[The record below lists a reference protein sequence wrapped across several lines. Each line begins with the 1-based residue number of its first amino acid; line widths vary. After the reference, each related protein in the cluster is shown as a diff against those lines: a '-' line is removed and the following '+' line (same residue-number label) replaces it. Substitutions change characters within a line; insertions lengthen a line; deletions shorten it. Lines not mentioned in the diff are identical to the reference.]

1 MKKNMGTVDRVGRI
15 IFALVIAF
23 LYFTNAIEG
32 IAVLILGVFAIA
44 FISLHSFMEH
54 HLLDIAY
61 NPFILCVFADLSIK
75 KEKFPNML
83 LNQKKN
89 KKYF

>member
-1 MKKNMGTVDRVGRI
+1 MIASVWAVILHFLLYKNALDVVVMAILIIVSRRAAYAGRM
-15 IFALVIAF
+15 
-23 LYFTNAIEG
+23 TM
-32 IAVLILGVFAIA
+32 VFAIA

-75 KEKFPNML
+75 KEKKECMI
-83 LNQKKN
+83 LNKR
-89 KKYF
+89 